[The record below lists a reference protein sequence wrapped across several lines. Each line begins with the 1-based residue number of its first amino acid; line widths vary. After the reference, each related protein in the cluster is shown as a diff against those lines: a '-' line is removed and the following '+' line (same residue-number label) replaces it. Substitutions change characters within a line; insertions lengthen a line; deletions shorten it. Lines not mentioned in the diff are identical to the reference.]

1 MSRAGFVFLPVVV
14 FGIPLAAALIDLVTT
29 RRPNAHLVGYY
40 VNQFA
45 LDHPIFAAGLAT
57 VIGAL
62 IAHFFLNIGDG

>member
-14 FGIPLAAALIDLVTT
+14 FGIPLVAALIDLVTT
-29 RRPNAHLVGYY
+29 RRPNAHPVGYY